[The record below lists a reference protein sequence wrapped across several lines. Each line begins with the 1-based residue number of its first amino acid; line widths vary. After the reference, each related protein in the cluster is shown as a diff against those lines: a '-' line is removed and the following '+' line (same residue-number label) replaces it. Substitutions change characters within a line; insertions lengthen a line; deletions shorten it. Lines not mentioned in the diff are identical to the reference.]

1 MRMYALY
8 TNNGAPVAGL
18 TLGQVVFTV
27 KAIKRSD
34 NSITTPV
41 SAQAATLE
49 AGGGY
54 YLYDYAAA
62 NFETYDYVWFAQY
75 TGATSVDAA
84 YVFGN
89 TDAVAEVDDLSGF
102 TVAGKAEV
110 QQEVDDA
117 LVAYAAAK
125 TSDLSD
131 MAKDSTVVK
140 IIGSGTL
147 TTSSVTVPADAGRLE
162 VDNYWRGC
170 LLVTT
175 VGAVANQPRLIRSFS
190 AGVFTLDAPFTTLPG
205 LSAYKIMAFQK
216 DATVA
221 QTGEAATYS
230 SIGEAQTW
238 SAKGEA
244 ATALTGYDGGKG
256 VAKDD
261 TVAKELTLTTL
272 AGIFPLDP
280 ASESAVESAITAA
293 SSQGEAATFSAQGEA
308 ATALADWVS
317 SYAAPLLRILG
328 LVQENQIIDTTVF
341 DTDGHMT
348 SARLRTFTDATLTI
362 VLATYTTTATYDV
375 SGNMTNFQVVKV

>member
-34 NSITTPV
+34 SSVTTPV
-41 SAQAATLE
+41 TAQAATVDV
-49 AGGGY
+49 GGGY

-62 NFETYDYVWFAQY
+62 DFETYDYVWFAQY
-75 TGATSVDAA
+75 TGVTSVDSA

-89 TDAVAEVDDLSGF
+89 TDAIAGVDDLSGF
-102 TVAGKAEV
+102 TAAGKAEV
-110 QQEVDDA
+110 QQEAEDA
-117 LVAYAAAK
+117 LAAYGGAK

-205 LSAYKIMAFQK
+205 LSAYKILAFQK

-230 SIGEAQTW
+230 SMGEAQTW

-244 ATALTGYDGGKG
+244 AAALTAYAMGLG
-256 VAKDD
+256 VA
-261 TVAKELTLTTL
+261 V
-272 AGIFPLDP
+272 
-280 ASESAVESAITAA
+280 S
-293 SSQGEAATFSAQGEA
+293 GEAAA
-308 ATALADWVS
+308 ALAAWVLA
-317 SYAAPLLRILG
+317 YGPAKEATLLRVLG
-328 LVQENQIIDTTVF
+328 LVQENQYIDLCVF
-341 DTDGHMT
+341 DVDDHMI
-348 SARLRTFTDATLTI
+348 SARLRTYSAAGSVGTI
-362 VLATYTTTATYDV
+362 NNVLATYTITATYDV
-375 SGNMTNFQVVKV
+375 AGNLSSFKVVLV

>member
-1 MRMYALY
+1 MRMYALF
-8 TNNGAPVAGL
+8 TNNGAPVTGL
-18 TLGQVVFTV
+18 TLAEIHFTV
-27 KAIKRSD
+27 HAVKRSD
-34 NSITTPV
+34 NSVTTPV
-41 SAQAATLE
+41 AAQDATVE

-54 YLYDYAAA
+54 YMYNYAAA
-62 NFETYDYVWFAQY
+62 DFELYDYVWWAQY
-75 TGATSVDAA
+75 TGVTAVDCA

-89 TDAVAEVDDLSGF
+89 TDAVAGVDDLSGF
-102 TVAGKAEV
+102 TTLGAAEV
-110 QQEVDDA
+110 QSEVEDA
-117 LVAYAAAK
+117 LAAHGGVGVAHA
-125 TSDLSD
+125 
-131 MAKDSTVVK
+131 
-140 IIGSGTL
+140 
-147 TTSSVTVPADAGRLE
+147 
-162 VDNYWRGC
+162 
-170 LLVTT
+170 
-175 VGAVANQPRLIRSFS
+175 
-190 AGVFTLDAPFTTLPG
+190 
-205 LSAYKIMAFQK
+205 
-216 DATVA
+216 
-221 QTGEAATYS
+221 GEAAAVS
-230 SIGEAQTW
+230 SM
-238 SAKGEA
+238 GEA
-244 ATALTGYDGGKG
+244 AAALTGYDGGKG

>member
-102 TVAGKAEV
+102 TAAGKAEV
-110 QQEVDDA
+110 QQEAEDA
-117 LVAYAAAK
+117 LAAYGGAK

-244 ATALTGYDGGKG
+244 AA
-256 VAKDD
+256 
-261 TVAKELTLTTL
+261 
-272 AGIFPLDP
+272 
-280 ASESAVESAITAA
+280 
-293 SSQGEAATFSAQGEA
+293 
-308 ATALADWVS
+308 ALATWVAT
-317 SYAAPLLRILG
+317 YAAPLLRILG
-328 LVQENQIIDTTVF
+328 LVQENQVIDTTTF
-341 DTDGHMT
+341 DADNHMLT
-348 SARLRTFTDATLTI
+348 SRIRVFTDATLTV
-362 VLATYTTTATYDV
+362 VLATYNMASTYDV